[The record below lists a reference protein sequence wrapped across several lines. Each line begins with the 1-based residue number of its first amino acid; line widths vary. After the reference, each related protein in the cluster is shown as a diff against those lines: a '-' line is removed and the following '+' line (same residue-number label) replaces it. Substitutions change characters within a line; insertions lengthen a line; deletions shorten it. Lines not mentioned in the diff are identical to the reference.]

1 MHSLIQAISHFNAT
15 FTFISPDAVAMLD
28 SLREEL
34 NEKEIRWRATQSI
47 EEIVK
52 EVDLGCVVKDLCVP
66 IFYQDMIDFAELQL
80 C

>member
-1 MHSLIQAISHFNAT
+1 
-15 FTFISPDAVAMLD
+15 MLD